1 MLTSKPKLWQD
12 EPAKYNNQKIFGK
25 YQAIANNIL
34 KYLSPFP
41 ISVNEIKGILR
52 RRDFAHVSP
61 EAIHVRKIIVYLHSV
76 VESNSNVL
84 MNVCAC
90 QCLLST

>member
-1 MLTSKPKLWQD
+1 MLTCKPMLWQD
-12 EPAKYNNQKIFGK
+12 EPEKYSQQKDFAK

-41 ISVNEIKGILR
+41 ISVNEIKGILC

-61 EAIHVRKIIVYLHSV
+61 EAIHVRKIIVYLHAV
-76 VESNSNVL
+76 VESNSIVL